1 LEITR
6 EQAQYIAK
14 LAKLSFEGEELDKI
28 AREMESILGFARE
41 INALDTS
48 DVKPMEHVLP
58 MRNVLRGDGE
68 PEPFPREELLKNAP
82 EQMDGCFAVPK
93 VIE

>member
-1 LEITR
+1 MEITR

-14 LAKLSFEGEELDKI
+14 LSKLSFEGEELDKI
-28 AREMESILGFARE
+28 AREMESIIGWARE
-41 INALDTS
+41 IAALDTA
-48 DVKPMEHVLP
+48 DVPAMEHVLP
-58 MRNVLRGDGE
+58 MHNVLRPDGE
-68 PEPFPREELLKNAP
+68 PVPFPRGELLKNAP

>member
-1 LEITR
+1 MEITR

-14 LAKLSFEGEELDKI
+14 LAKLSFTGEELDKI
-28 AREMESILGFARE
+28 ALDMESILGFAKE

-48 DVKPMEHVLP
+48 NITAMEHVLP
-58 MRNVLRGDGE
+58 IHNVLRADSE
-68 PEPFPREELLKNAP
+68 PLPFSREELLKNAP
-82 EQMDGCFAVPK
+82 EQMDGCFMVPK

>member
-1 LEITR
+1 MEITR

-14 LAKLSFEGEELDKI
+14 LAKLSFNGEELDKI
-28 AREMESILGFARE
+28 AVDMQSILEFARE

-48 DVKPMEHVLP
+48 NVPAMEHVLP
-58 MRNVLRGDGE
+58 MQNVLREDSE
-68 PEPFPREELLKNAP
+68 PVPFPREALLQNAP

>member
-1 LEITR
+1 MEITR

-14 LAKLSFEGEELDKI
+14 LAKLSFTGEELDRMAKD
-28 AREMESILGFARE
+28 MQSILGFARE

-48 DVKPMEHVLP
+48 GVTAMEHVLP
-58 MRNVLRGDGE
+58 IQNVLRPDGD
-68 PEPFPREELLKNAP
+68 PQPFPREELLKNAP
-82 EQMDGCFAVPK
+82 EQMDGCFMVPK

>member
-1 LEITR
+1 MDITR
-6 EQAQYIAK
+6 EQAAYIAK

-28 AREMESILGFARE
+28 AHEMESILAFAKE

-48 DVKPMEHVLP
+48 SVPAMEHVLP
-58 MRNVLRGDGE
+58 MKNVLRADGE
-68 PEPFPREELLKNAP
+68 PSPFPREELLKNAP
-82 EQMDGCFAVPK
+82 EQLDGCFAVPK

>member
-1 LEITR
+1 MEIAR
-6 EQAQYIAK
+6 DQAQYIAK
-14 LAKLSFEGEELDKI
+14 LAKLSFSGEELDKI
-28 AREMESILGFARE
+28 AHEMESIIGWAKE

-48 DVKPMEHVLP
+48 SVQAMEHVLP
-58 MRNVLRGDGE
+58 MQNVLRPDAA
-68 PEPFPREELLKNAP
+68 PVPFSREELLKNAP

>member
-1 LEITR
+1 MEITR

-14 LAKLSFEGEELDKI
+14 LAKLSFDGEELDKI
-28 AREMESILGFARE
+28 ALEMESILGFAKE

-48 DVKPMEHVLP
+48 AVSAMEHVLP
-58 MRNVLRGDGE
+58 MQNVLRTDGS
-68 PEPFPREELLKNAP
+68 PVAFPREELLKNAP

>member
-1 LEITR
+1 MEITR

-14 LAKLSFEGEELDKI
+14 LAKLSFNEEELDKM
-28 AREMESILGFARE
+28 AQDMQSILNFARE

-48 DVKPMEHVLP
+48 NARAMEHVLP
-58 MRNVLRGDGE
+58 IQNVLRADGE
-68 PEPFPREELLKNAP
+68 PVPFPREELLKNAP
-82 EQMDGCFAVPK
+82 EQLDGCFAVPK

>member
-1 LEITR
+1 MEITR
-6 EQAQYIAK
+6 EQAAYIAK
-14 LAKLSFEGEELDKI
+14 LAKLSFDGEELDKI
-28 AREMESILGFARE
+28 ALEMQGIIGWAKE

-48 DVKPMEHVLP
+48 GVKAMEHVLP
-58 MRNVLRGDGE
+58 MQNVLRPDSE
-68 PEPFPREELLKNAP
+68 PVPFPREELLKNAP